1 MRVYRVSTIIVDRG
15 AAQKGPRTSV
25 SPDAASENTGRQPLA
40 PAVRRRLQSCFEHGS
55 RSAAKGDFDYATDM
69 FTMCVTQDP
78 ANPIYVKQFLDN
90 LIKKYNDNKKGA
102 GFTSAPKAAALKGS
116 IKKAEY
122 SKDWDAIIK
131 TGVEILKLHPWDTST
146 LVSIA
151 KACDALNLDEAQL
164 VYLKH
169 ALDVNTKDAE
179 VNRVCG
185 RTLARMGQFD
195 QAIACWHR
203 VEQAK
208 PGDEEAARAIGELAI
223 EKTISHGGYE
233 GAETSTDVM
242 ADKAAQAD
250 RRSEATMKLSPA
262 EQLEKQIAK
271 KPDDV
276 GLYLELADLHTRDEH
291 HDKAESVLKRA
302 LEASGGD
309 VMVRERLED
318 SQRRRAVQQVKIAE
332 KKAANDNTPEAK
344 ELVKRMR
351 TELNA
356 LELDLYRAR
365 SERYPTNLGL
375 KYEVALRLKQT
386 GQYAEAIKSFQAAA
400 GDAKRKA
407 AVHLELGECFQYI
420 KQYKLAMDNYEKSL
434 EATSERE
441 VDQRKLALYR
451 AGKLALGLAQKYS
464 ASSQPQAK
472 DELARSEKY
481 LNELAGL
488 EFGYKDVPQLLDTV
502 AKIRDKG

>member
-1 MRVYRVSTIIVDRG
+1 
-15 AAQKGPRTSV
+15 
-25 SPDAASENTGRQPLA
+25 LA
-40 PAVRRRLQSCFEHGS
+40 PAVRRRLQACFEHGS

-102 GFTSAPKAAALKGS
+102 GFTSTPKAAAIKGS

-122 SKDWDAIIK
+122 SKDWEAILK
-131 TGVEILKLHPWDTST
+131 SGVEMLKLNPWDVST
-146 LVSIA
+146 LVIMA
-151 KACDALNLDEAQL
+151 RACDTMNLDEAQL
-164 VYLKH
+164 VYLKQ
-169 ALDVNTKDAE
+169 ALDVNPKDAE

-185 RTLARMGQFD
+185 RTLARLGQFD

-223 EKTISHGGYE
+223 EKTISQGGYE

-242 ADKAAQAD
+242 ADKAAKAD
-250 RRSEATMKLSPA
+250 RRSEATMRLSPA
-262 EQLEKQIAK
+262 EQLEKQISK
-271 KPDDV
+271 KPDDL
-276 GLYLELADLHTRDEH
+276 GLYLELADLHTREERH
-291 HDKAESVLKRA
+291 EKAEETLKRA
-302 LEASGGD
+302 LEVSGGD

-318 SQRRRAVQQVKIAE
+318 SQRRRAVHQVQIAD
-332 KKAANDNTPEAK
+332 KKAASEKTPEAI
-344 ELVKRMR
+344 ELAKKMR
-351 TELNA
+351 AALNA
-356 LELDLYRAR
+356 MELDIYRSR
-365 SERYPTNLGL
+365 SERYPTNVGL
-375 KYEVALRLKQT
+375 KYEVGLRLKRS
-386 GQYAEAIKSFQAAA
+386 GEYGEAIKCFQAAA

-407 AVHLELGECFQYI
+407 SVHMELGECFQYI

-434 EATSERE
+434 EASATRDA
-441 VDQRKLALYR
+441 DQRKLALYR
-451 AGKLALGLAQKYS
+451 AGKLALGLAEKYA
-464 ASSQPQAK
+464 ASSQPQAP
-472 DELARSEKY
+472 DELARAEKY

-488 EFGYKDVPQLLDTV
+488 EFGYKDVPQLLDKV